1 MPDARARSGE
11 DFVRACGLRLRPTV
25 EPFGAPDGN
34 VYLLAGGGEAELVVE
49 EASPA
54 QRALLE
60 LLSAGVDDVRDLVR
74 RLERRGV
81 ERDSLPVAEIV
92 EQLAEVG
99 MLELPLSPACPQPA
113 RYSRQLLYF
122 GDVAPLAHPEDAQVR
137 LRDARVVVLG
147 CGGLGSWALCGL
159 ACAGVGTLVLVDDDR
174 VDLSNLNRQLLY
186 RAADV
191 GRRKVEVA
199 AEALAAFNPGLAL
212 HPLPRR
218 VESAAGIAALV
229 DGADLLI
236 ETADWPPYD
245 LSRRVNE
252 ACTRAGVAHISAGQ
266 ALPLL
271 RLGPLYVPGVT
282 ACHACQEA
290 ATREGYP
297 LFDALEA
304 FRRSRA
310 MPAAATL
317 GPASGLIGSVLSM
330 EALHHLT
337 GVAEPATLGTSIA
350 LAGDGGL
357 LFTVAELVTAA
368 ELGIPLPVVVPNNG
382 GYGEIRSQMVDEG
395 IDPIGVDLLVPDLPK
410 LGEAFGGAGLR
421 VEHAG
426 ALGPVL
432 REALER
438 PGPTLIEVP
447 TP

>member
-1 MPDARARSGE
+1 MPDARARAG
-11 DFVRACGLRLRPTV
+11 DDPVRACGLRLRPTV

-49 EASPA
+49 DASPP

-60 LLSAGVDDVRDLVR
+60 LLSAGVDDVPDLVR
-74 RLERRGV
+74 RLERRGIK
-81 ERDSLPVAEIV
+81 DNSLPAAEIV
-92 EQLAEVG
+92 EQLAAVG
-99 MLELPLSPACPQPA
+99 MLERPLTPACPEPV

-122 GDVAPLAHPEDAQVR
+122 GDIAPLAHPEDAQVR

-191 GRRKVEVA
+191 GRSKVEVA
-199 AEALAAFNPGLAL
+199 AEALAAFNPGLTL
-212 HPLPRR
+212 HTVTGR
-218 VESAAGIAALV
+218 VESAAEIAALV

-245 LSRRVNE
+245 LSRWVNE

-266 ALPLL
+266 APPLL

-290 ATREGYP
+290 ATREAYP

-304 FRRSRA
+304 FRRSRPV
-310 MPAAATL
+310 PAAATL

-330 EALHHLT
+330 EVLHHLT

-350 LAGDGGL
+350 LDMRT
-357 LFTVAELVTAA
+357 FDVTKEVIARR
-368 ELGIPLPVVVPNNG
+368 PDCPVC
-382 GYGEIRSQMVDEG
+382 RD
-395 IDPIGVDLLVPDLPK
+395 
-410 LGEAFGGAGLR
+410 A
-421 VEHAG
+421 
-426 ALGPVL
+426 
-432 REALER
+432 
-438 PGPTLIEVP
+438 
-447 TP
+447 